1 MSDIGDIPGSS
12 PETADALMAW
22 LEAFPS
28 RQLERRLAS
37 LVQQRRDLDGE
48 IRFLQNQILRYRQY
62 LTDLNPPKDEEE
74 PSAPIQAAD
83 GLPKFPPKRTAV
95 FRLLAETPGR
105 SLKLAEVRETLIK
118 RGWLEDTDKARHELV
133 EAEVE
138 YKLTEQRASGVR
150 CMADR

>member
-83 GLPKFPPKRTAV
+83 GRPKFPPKRTAR
-95 FRLLAETPGR
+95 FRLLPETPGP
-105 SLKLAEVRETLIK
+105 SLK
-118 RGWLEDTDKARHELV
+118 
-133 EAEVE
+133 
-138 YKLTEQRASGVR
+138 
-150 CMADR
+150 